1 MFSVKKHFM
10 QFNHSLLCRHFK
22 IWLHYTLQQWFK
34 DNNSVS
40 KQHSDIL
47 NLSQA
52 IPRLVRSLCQETS
65 VLSKCQFTSEKVD
78 SPTPG
83 NLVLVQGALKAQ
95 NDLSTF
101 LPLHSEETN
110 IQYQAE
116 SSHAWTCTWIPS
128 FPDYCIYYRFCTLCL
143 RKF

>member
-1 MFSVKKHFM
+1 M

-22 IWLHYTLQQWFK
+22 IWLHYTLQHHQQWFK
-34 DNNSVS
+34 DKNSVS
-40 KQHSDIL
+40 KQHSDIF

-52 IPRLVRSLCQETS
+52 IPRLVWSLSQEIS

-78 SPTPG
+78 SPIPG

-95 NDLSTF
+95 YDLSTF

-116 SSHAWTCTWIPS
+116 SSHAWTCIWILS